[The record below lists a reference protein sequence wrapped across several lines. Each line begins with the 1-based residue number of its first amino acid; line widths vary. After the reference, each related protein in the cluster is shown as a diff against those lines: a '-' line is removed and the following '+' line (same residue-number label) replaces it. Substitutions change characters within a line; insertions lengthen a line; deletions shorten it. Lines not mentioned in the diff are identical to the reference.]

1 MKLAAAIFV
10 ALLLSASLGAQS
22 SPPLQLPYS
31 QFALPNGLTVIL
43 HEDHSVPVVTVNVWY
58 HVGSGSEKPGR
69 TGFAHLFEHL
79 MFMGSG
85 HVPPGSFDE
94 WLETAG
100 GQNNGST
107 EYDRTNYYINV
118 PSNALEL
125 ALFLES
131 DRMGYL
137 LDSMTPKT
145 VDAQRDVVKN
155 ERRQSVENQPY
166 GLAEAVTLGEML
178 YPEGHPYHWPIIGYM
193 PDLTAASYD
202 DVVAFFKSYYAPS
215 NASLV
220 IAGDIDPVATRR
232 MVERWFGDVKAAA
245 APPPMTSPGVRLDGV
260 QKKTITDRVQL
271 PRLYLAWLTPS
282 HFSPGDAALDVVA
295 DVLAGGKNSRLYKR
309 LVYDMQIA
317 QAVSAYQGSQA
328 LSSHFQIEVTPRPG
342 HTLDEILAV
351 IDEEIARL
359 QAEPPTDHEVQRA
372 INQIESSFFNRMER
386 VGGFGGKADQ
396 LNAYYTAAGNPD
408 WFNEDLSR
416 YRALS
421 ASDIRAAAM
430 AFLPAGRRVEL
441 TVVPE
446 PRNPQ

>member
-1 MKLAAAIFV
+1 MKLVAAVFF
-10 ALLLSASLGAQS
+10 ALLLPASLGAQ
-22 SPPLQLPYS
+22 PAAPIQLPYT
-31 QFALPNGLTVIL
+31 QFALPNGLHVIL
-43 HEDHSVPVVTVNVWY
+43 HEDHSVPIVTVNVWY
-58 HVGSGSEKPGR
+58 HVGSARERQGR

-85 HVPPGSFDE
+85 HVKPGEFDS
-94 WLETAG
+94 WLEGAG
-100 GQNNGST
+100 GTNNGST
-107 EYDRTNYYINV
+107 EYDRTNYWINV

-137 LDSMTPKT
+137 LDSMTPQT

-155 ERRQSVENQPY
+155 ERRQSVENTPY
-166 GLAEAVTLGEML
+166 GIAESVTLGEML
-178 YPEGHPYHWPIIGYM
+178 YPEGHPYHWPVIGYM

-202 DVVAFFKSYYAPS
+202 DVVAFFKTYYAPA

-220 IAGDIDPVATRR
+220 VAGDIDVAAARA
-232 MVERWFGDVKAAA
+232 MVEKWFSDVKAGS
-245 APPPMTSPGVRLDGV
+245 PPEPITVPGAMLHDV

-271 PRLYLAWLTPS
+271 PRLYLAWVTPR
-282 HFSPGDAALDVVA
+282 HLAPGDAALDVVA

-309 LVYDMQIA
+309 LVYDMRIA
-317 QAVSAYQGSQA
+317 QDVAAYQSSQA
-328 LSSHFQIEVTPRPG
+328 LSSYFLVQVTPQPG
-342 HTLDEILAV
+342 HTVEEVQKV
-351 IDEEIARL
+351 IDEEIAKL
-359 QAEPPTDHEVQRA
+359 QREGPTDHEVQRA
-372 INQIESSFFNRMER
+372 LNQIEASFYNRMER

-396 LNAYYTAAGNPD
+396 LNAYYTNTGDPD

-421 ASDIRAAAM
+421 PSDIRAAAD
-430 AFLPAGRRVEL
+430 AFLPADRRVEL

-446 PRNPQ
+446 AANQ